1 MRKPPIAFTSGDDS
15 SSALSKRMPSGYSWR
30 AGPSLFSP
38 PMRTIVRGA
47 SRANAGA
54 QPSTAQRA
62 SAARTLPCI
71 DDAAKA
77 DPRGAVLRGRHQ
89 QVLAVLVELIGLW
102 EVPVRGLRQVGA
114 SAAQRRGARVLVDEL
129 VGPLPHVADEGHHP
143 QPARAPRM
151 RVDVGGPPPPAPPAL
166 PPPVGRRPARAPPGE
181 APPRAP

>member
-54 QPSTAQRA
+54 QPSKAQRA

-102 EVPVRGLRQVGA
+102 EVPVRGLRQGGA
-114 SAAQRRGARVLVDEL
+114 SAAPRPGARVLGHEP
-129 VGPLPHVADEGHHP
+129 VGPLPHDSDDAHHP
-143 QPARAPRM
+143 PTAR
-151 RVDVGGPPPPAPPAL
+151 
-166 PPPVGRRPARAPPGE
+166 RRGV
-181 APPRAP
+181 

>member
-54 QPSTAQRA
+54 QPSKAQRA

-89 QVLAVLVELIGLW
+89 QALAVLVELIGLW

-114 SAAQRRGARVLVDEL
+114 SPAQPRRARVLVDEL
-129 VGPLPHVADEGHHP
+129 VGPLPHVADEVHHAER
-143 QPARAPRM
+143 ARALRKPL
-151 RVDVGGPPPPAPPAL
+151 DVGGLPHLAAPDVDR
-166 PPPVGRRPARAPPGE
+166 PVGEHSAS
-181 APPRAP
+181 